1 MADESKTPIYED
13 PHCDDEDEEIDRR
26 ISQVA
31 FVAYQQAKM
40 KGLPVARYDAEKKA
54 TYLLYPD
61 GHREYVDKPPE
72 KASSSTGL
80 APQNQVQWEQKFTK
94 EKGRLTMTYTS
105 AQVNK
110 LLKKLNDEHAA
121 LLDKENRSKDFRAA
135 MGEDIESV
143 RPAYDYAD
151 TQKKLAELEQRIRKV
166 KHAINVFNTTHVIP
180 GFGMTIDEML
190 VYIPQLTQRK
200 NKLAD
205 MKARLP
211 KQRVEEQY
219 GRQSNIIDYSYANYD
234 LAAVE
239 TDYEKA
245 ADELSRAQ
253 LALDAV
259 NQRDTFELTE

>member
-1 MADESKTPIYED
+1 M
-13 PHCDDEDEEIDRR
+13 DRR
-26 ISQVA
+26 ISQVV

-40 KGLPVARYDAEKKA
+40 KGIPVARYDSEKKA

-61 GHREYVDKPPE
+61 GHREYVEKPPE
-72 KASSSTGL
+72 KAPPSTGL
-80 APQNQVQWEQKFTK
+80 APQNHVQWEQKFTK

-105 AQVNK
+105 AQANK

-121 LLDKENRSKDFRAA
+121 LLDKESRSKDFRAA
-135 MGEDIESV
+135 MGEDVESV

-166 KHAINVFNTTHVIP
+166 KHAINVFNATHVIP
-180 GFGMTIDEML
+180 DF
-190 VYIPQLTQRK
+190 IPQLTQRK

-239 TDYEKA
+239 ADYERVG
-245 ADELSRAQ
+245 DELSRAQ

-259 NQRDTFELTE
+259 NQRDTFELAE

>member
-1 MADESKTPIYED
+1 
-13 PHCDDEDEEIDRR
+13 
-26 ISQVA
+26 
-31 FVAYQQAKM
+31 
-40 KGLPVARYDAEKKA
+40 
-54 TYLLYPD
+54 
-61 GHREYVDKPPE
+61 
-72 KASSSTGL
+72 
-80 APQNQVQWEQKFTK
+80 
-94 EKGRLTMTYTS
+94 MTYTS
-105 AQVNK
+105 AQANK

-135 MGEDIESV
+135 MGEDVESV
-143 RPAYDYAD
+143 RPTYDYAD
-151 TQKKLAELEQRIRKV
+151 TQKKLAELEQHIRKV
-166 KHAINVFNTTHVIP
+166 KHAINEFNATHIIP
-180 GFGMTIDEML
+180 DFGMTIDEML

-211 KQRVEEQY
+211 KQRVDEQY

-239 TDYEKA
+239 ADYEKV

-259 NQRDTFELTE
+259 NQRDTFELAE

>member
-1 MADESKTPIYED
+1 MTDERKSPLYED
-13 PHCDDEDEEIDRR
+13 THCDDEDAEMDRR

-40 KGLPVARYDAEKKA
+40 KGIPVARYDSEKKA

-72 KASSSTGL
+72 KAPSSAGL
-80 APQNQVQWEQKFTK
+80 TPQNQVQWEQKFTK
-94 EKGRLTMTYTS
+94 EKGRTTMTYTS
-105 AQVNK
+105 AQANK

-121 LLDKENRSKDFRAA
+121 LLDKESRSKDFRAA
-135 MGEDIESV
+135 MGEDVESV

-151 TQKKLAELEQRIRKV
+151 TQKKLAELERRIRKV
-166 KHAINVFNTTHVIP
+166 KHVINVFNATHVIP
-180 GFGMTIDEML
+180 DFNMTIDEML

-234 LAAVE
+234 LTAVE
-239 TDYEKA
+239 VDYERVG
-245 ADELSRAQ
+245 DELSRAQ

-259 NQRDTFELTE
+259 NQRDTFEMAE

>member
-1 MADESKTPIYED
+1 MSACKRAVDW
-13 PHCDDEDEEIDRR
+13 
-26 ISQVA
+26 
-31 FVAYQQAKM
+31 
-40 KGLPVARYDAEKKA
+40 GYDAEKKA
-54 TYLLYPD
+54 AYLLYPD
-61 GHREYVDKPPE
+61 GHREYVNKPPE
-72 KASSSTGL
+72 KVPPSTGL
-80 APQNQVQWEQKFTK
+80 TPQNHVQWEQKFTK

-105 AQVNK
+105 AQANK

-121 LLDKENRSKDFRAA
+121 RSKDFRAA
-135 MGEDIESV
+135 MGEDVESV
-143 RPAYDYAD
+143 RPVYDYAD

-166 KHAINVFNTTHVIP
+166 KHAINVFNATHVIP
-180 GFGMTIDEML
+180 DFGMTIDEML

-234 LAAVE
+234 LTAVE
-239 TDYEKA
+239 ADYEKA

-259 NQRDTFELTE
+259 NQRDTFELAE

>member
-1 MADESKTPIYED
+1 MQRRRLRICCTPTD
-13 PHCDDEDEEIDRR
+13 TANTWTSRLRKCQHLLDLRR
-26 ISQVA
+26 KIRYNGSRNSQRR
-31 FVAYQQAKM
+31 QA
-40 KGLPVARYDAEKKA
+40 
-54 TYLLYPD
+54 
-61 GHREYVDKPPE
+61 
-72 KASSSTGL
+72 
-80 APQNQVQWEQKFTK
+80 
-94 EKGRLTMTYTS
+94 
-105 AQVNK
+105 NK

-135 MGEDIESV
+135 MGEDVESV

-166 KHAINVFNTTHVIP
+166 KHAINVFNATHVIP
-180 GFGMTIDEML
+180 DFGMTIDEML

-239 TDYEKA
+239 ADYERVG
-245 ADELSRAQ
+245 DELSRAQ

-259 NQRDTFELTE
+259 NQRDTFELAE

>member
-1 MADESKTPIYED
+1 
-13 PHCDDEDEEIDRR
+13 
-26 ISQVA
+26 
-31 FVAYQQAKM
+31 
-40 KGLPVARYDAEKKA
+40 
-54 TYLLYPD
+54 
-61 GHREYVDKPPE
+61 
-72 KASSSTGL
+72 
-80 APQNQVQWEQKFTK
+80 
-94 EKGRLTMTYTS
+94 MTYTS
-105 AQVNK
+105 AQANK

-135 MGEDIESV
+135 MGEDVESV

-166 KHAINVFNTTHVIP
+166 KHAINVFNATHVIP
-180 GFGMTIDEML
+180 DFGMTIDEML

-234 LAAVE
+234 LTAVE
-239 TDYEKA
+239 ADYEKA

-253 LALDAV
+253 LELDAV
-259 NQRDTFELTE
+259 NQRDTFELESKNRSVALSAPFFITSSDLRPCSMLLRRRVILFVMGLCGPSSMFRVVAITGCGSCEKTFPPEVEVRL

>member
-1 MADESKTPIYED
+1 
-13 PHCDDEDEEIDRR
+13 
-26 ISQVA
+26 
-31 FVAYQQAKM
+31 
-40 KGLPVARYDAEKKA
+40 
-54 TYLLYPD
+54 
-61 GHREYVDKPPE
+61 
-72 KASSSTGL
+72 
-80 APQNQVQWEQKFTK
+80 
-94 EKGRLTMTYTS
+94 MTYTS
-105 AQVNK
+105 AQANK

-135 MGEDIESV
+135 MGEDVESV
-143 RPAYDYAD
+143 RPAYDYTD

-166 KHAINVFNTTHVIP
+166 KHAINMFNATHVIP
-180 GFGMTIDEML
+180 DFNMTIDNMTIDEML

-234 LAAVE
+234 LTAVE
-239 TDYEKA
+239 ADYEKVS
-245 ADELSRAQ
+245 DELSRAQ

-259 NQRDTFELTE
+259 NQRDTFELAE